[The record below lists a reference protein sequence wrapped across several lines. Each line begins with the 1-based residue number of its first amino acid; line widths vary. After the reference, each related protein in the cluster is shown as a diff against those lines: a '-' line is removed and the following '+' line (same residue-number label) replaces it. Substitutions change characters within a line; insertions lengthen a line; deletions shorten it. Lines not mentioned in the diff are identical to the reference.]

1 MKRKEHIDEPEEI
14 TSEPEAA
21 EEAPTVKVS
30 GIDGIKCGSSNR
42 LASYNSD
49 TGELV
54 ISQNGI
60 VVATDTCR
68 SEEHARVVASRF

>member
-1 MKRKEHIDEPEEI
+1 MKRKEHIDEPEVTE
-14 TSEPEAA
+14 

-30 GIDGIKCGSSNR
+30 GIDGIKCRSSNR

-49 TGELV
+49 TGELI

-60 VVATDTCR
+60 VVAIDMCR

>member
-1 MKRKEHIDEPEEI
+1 MKRKEHIDEPEVAE
-14 TSEPEAA
+14 

-30 GIDGIKCGSSNR
+30 GIDGITCGSSTR

-60 VVATDTCR
+60 VVAIDTCR